1 VYEHILIATDGSDLA
16 SRALA
21 QGLELGRLL
30 NASVTVVTVTRP
42 FPMPAYGTL
51 PAGPLIEAYEKATA
65 DSSGRILAS
74 ASDAAKSKGVACETL
89 RAKDEDTAGAIVATA
104 QGRGCD
110 LIVMGSH
117 GYRGVTRLL
126 LGSVAMKV
134 LTLSNTPV
142 LICRWQPAE

>member
-1 VYEHILIATDGSDLA
+1 MYQHILIATDGSELA
-16 SRALA
+16 SKALA

-30 NASVTVVTVTRP
+30 NARVTVVTVTRP

-51 PAGPLIEAYEKATA
+51 PAGPLIAAYEKATA
-65 DSSGRILAS
+65 ESTGRILAS
-74 ASDAAKSKGVACETL
+74 ASDAARTRGIACEAL
-89 RAKDEDTAGAIVATA
+89 RANDEDTAGAIVGTA
-104 QGRGCD
+104 RSGGCD

-134 LTLSNTPV
+134 LTFSNMPV
-142 LICRWQPAE
+142 LICR